1 MRYLLITYLR
11 KPNGQIDEQ
20 VGVSRN
26 IKPNDLQTCNVILD
40 FKEQKVL
47 KCTIEGQVVDKPFE
61 DLKKYYETVYPDV
74 ISRIEQFNTKGA

>member
-26 IKPNDLQTCNVILD
+26 IKTNDIQTCSVILD
-40 FKEQKVL
+40 FKEQKVE
-47 KCTIEGQVVDKPFE
+47 KCVIEGQVINKPFS
-61 DLKKYYETVYPDV
+61 DLKEYYETVYPDV
-74 ISRIEQFNTKGA
+74 ISRIEQFHKKGA